1 MLKTVTEHV
10 ALVFNFLK
18 KRLTRRKGGLK
29 VIFTLFAVFIFILIV
44 IAHTLVSSKGNPLFH
59 KKWVASVFTSSTGTV
74 QKHPSETIIFKPH
87 LVLVKVGMTLYKE
100 GVIKY
105 TVIRGLKQGE
115 TSYTTVFIYPSVGPK
130 ITLYVFNHGTSLLAI
145 HKAGDITVQQRYIA
159 KLP

>member
-1 MLKTVTEHV
+1 MLKKLKTQGE
-10 ALVFNFLK
+10 LVFGFF
-18 KRLTRRKGGLK
+18 RRRIPNHKAGLK
-29 VIFTLFAVFIFILIV
+29 VIFMGFAVFIFILIV

-74 QKHPSETIIFKPH
+74 QKNPSETIIFKPH
-87 LVLVKVGMTLYKE
+87 LVLVKAGMTLYKE

-105 TVIRGLKQGE
+105 TVIRGLKQEE
-115 TSYTTVFIYPSVGPK
+115 TSYTTVFVYPSLGPK

-159 KLP
+159 KRP